1 MLTSLWR
8 TLSRSQR
15 NSENRQAEPSDNCI
29 ECEYSFYNHEANLP
43 FDQIEEC
50 LRARR
55 DALIQEQPPLTNVRP
70 SAIRPRWASK
80 SSGSG

>member
-8 TLSRSQR
+8 TLYRGRRKNESRQT
-15 NSENRQAEPSDNCI
+15 EPSGNCV

-55 DALIQEQPPLTNVRP
+55 DALMQEHPPLNDPMPR
-70 SAIRPRWASK
+70 AIRPRWAGK

>member
-1 MLTSLWR
+1 MLTSLLR
-8 TLSRSQR
+8 TLSRAR
-15 NSENRQAEPSDNCI
+15 RKNDNRQSEPSNHCV

-50 LRARR
+50 LCARR
-55 DALIQEQPPLTNVRP
+55 DALMQEHPPLADPIPR
-70 SAIRPRWASK
+70 AIRPRWAGK

>member
-1 MLTSLWR
+1 MLMSLLR
-8 TLSRSQR
+8 TLYRARQNESRQS
-15 NSENRQAEPSDNCI
+15 EPSNTCV

-55 DALIQEQPPLTNVRP
+55 DALMREH
-70 SAIRPRWASK
+70 PR
-80 SSGSG
+80 